1 MLRSAT
7 ACLAALLACGPGGC
21 GTIVNLSASPGKEIY
36 GGVKQD
42 ALSGSDH
49 LAEAFSRSTCPTFSP
64 VPERPSPGKE
74 ALIKSFCAGCGV
86 CMWAVDLPISAV
98 ADTLTLPVTV
108 PAALAKKPD
117 RSPRKRPA
125 KSARPYAGPMP
136 AVAP

>member
-1 MLRSAT
+1 MHRTAT
-7 ACLAALLACGPGGC
+7 ACLAALLALGPGGC
-21 GTIVNLSASPGKEIY
+21 GTIVNLSGSPGKEIY

-49 LAEAFSRSTCPTFSP
+49 FAEAFSSSCPTFSP
-64 VPERPSPGKE
+64 VPEKPSLGKKV
-74 ALIKSFCAGCGV
+74 LMKSFCAGCGV

-125 KSARPYAGPMP
+125 KAARTPAGST
-136 AVAP
+136 